1 MNHEHAHRMMKN
13 GIASM
18 LLAMIGGFFL
28 TFEMLGGISFSPVP
42 VFMDMEIPGTAR
54 GWRILHIGMLM
65 NGIMAIALAAAL
77 KAVVLPSGRAAMVSW
92 GVVIAV
98 WGNAMFY
105 LFGMF
110 AENHGLSLHDS
121 PLGEASLAGAL
132 AFVPAII
139 GAVTLFAA
147 LLLLLGAK
155 ARSGANG

>member
-1 MNHEHAHRMMKN
+1 
-13 GIASM
+13 
-18 LLAMIGGFFL
+18 
-28 TFEMLGGISFSPVP
+28 
-42 VFMDMEIPGTAR
+42 
-54 GWRILHIGMLM
+54 
-65 NGIMAIALAAAL
+65 AIALAAAL
-77 KAVVLPSGRAAMVSW
+77 KAMVLSSGRAAVVSW
-92 GVVIAV
+92 GVIIAV

-121 PLGEASLAGAL
+121 PLGAASLAGAL

-155 ARSGANG
+155 ARTAANE

>member
-1 MNHEHAHRMMKN
+1 MNHAHAHRMMKN

-42 VFMDMEIPGTAR
+42 VFMDMEIPGSAR

-65 NGIMAIALAAAL
+65 NGIMAIALAVAL
-77 KAVVLPSGRAAMVSW
+77 KALVLSGGRAAIVSW
-92 GVVIAV
+92 GVIVAV
-98 WGNAMFY
+98 WGNALFY

-110 AENHGLSLHDS
+110 APNHGLSLHDS

-147 LLLLLGAK
+147 LLLMLGA
-155 ARSGANG
+155 RSSADPNP

>member
-1 MNHEHAHRMMKN
+1 MNTVHANRMTKN
-13 GIASM
+13 GIVAM
-18 LLAMIGGFFL
+18 LVALIGGFFL

-42 VFMDMEIPGTAR
+42 VFMDVEIPGTAR

-65 NGIMAIALAAAL
+65 NGIMAIALGAAL
-77 KAVVLPSGRAAMVSW
+77 RSLMLEPAKAAVASW
-92 GVVIAV
+92 GVIIAV

-110 AENHGLSLHDS
+110 AQNHGLSLHDS

-139 GAVTLFAA
+139 GAVTLFIA
-147 LLLLLGAK
+147 LVVMLGGRAQT
-155 ARSGANG
+155 STTD

>member
-1 MNHEHAHRMMKN
+1 MNSLHAHRMTKN
-13 GIASM
+13 GIVAM
-18 LLAMIGGFFL
+18 IIAMIGGFFL
-28 TFEMLGGISFSPVP
+28 TFEMLGGISLSPVP
-42 VFMDMEIPGTAR
+42 VFMDVEIPGSAR

-77 KAVVLPSGRAAMVSW
+77 RTLLLTPTRAAVVSW
-92 GVVIAV
+92 GVIVAV

-121 PLGEASLAGAL
+121 PLGDASMAGAL

-139 GAVTLFAA
+139 GAVTLFVA
-147 LLLLLGAK
+147 LVVMLGG
-155 ARSGANG
+155 RSKD